1 MRQQD
6 ACLSEIGGGERGSNH
21 LPLQL
26 DASDV
31 GGQVTGDFID
41 QHPSI
46 YCPQKSASKDAA
58 MCVRSKGQV
67 RF

>member
-31 GGQVTGDFID
+31 GGQVTGDFSGNR
-41 QHPSI
+41 PLE
-46 YCPQKSASKDAA
+46 PE
-58 MCVRSKGQV
+58 V
-67 RF
+67 